1 MEFIQSVIAWVSANW
16 EVIAAIAAG
25 LYAAAL
31 AIVNLTP
38 TPKDNEILAK
48 VYKAAMFIAGLWTK
62 EAQGLRSDGTPK
74 V

>member
-1 MEFIQSVIAWVSANW
+1 MELIQSAIAWVSANW
-16 EVIAAIAAG
+16 EVIAGVAAAA
-25 LYAAAL
+25 YALAL

-62 EAQGLRSDGTPK
+62 EAQGLRPDGSPK